1 MKRKGKLSQS
11 SPEETYPASD
21 ESSFARENNT
31 VNIRRPPSKKSRR
44 TTTKSSESKAEEITP
59 VHEWPD
65 YFQTLY
71 KIFKAINVVLAF
83 VSSKRQLATSFSAVR
98 TSVESIIKRPLEI
111 GKVSEIKALLPD
123 LLKFS
128 YVPISDLTF
137 DENSSKASRS
147 ISNSEAASSIN
158 SSQGHVLVL
167 EFEDRSNVK
176 RDPSGSVHSNAVKKI
191 IEARNERF
199 EMAVHEYAQ
208 RFYTALMFMQMIPSR
223 LIIASSRHD
232 DPVNL
237 LIAAGRSF
245 VPVNHSVG
253 DDKDLKEMP
262 TLRPSINQV
271 ISDIMASPWY
281 KDQIIYRRLV
291 EAKAAQT
298 GYLNPPISDKITNA
312 VLYSRNIT
320 TLYSHQVAAIDA
332 IRRGKHVVVSTST
345 ASGKSVIYQALA
357 QDQKESLSQLLQIC
371 PGLEHVKVATYDG
384 DTSQEDRTEIRDTA
398 SVIITNFDTLHA
410 SILPNEEKWRSF
422 LKRLKL
428 LAVDELH
435 YYTGLLG
442 SHVAYILRRFR
453 RVCEAVGNKRIR
465 LVSCSATLANPAEYM
480 SKLFAIE
487 SASLEVI
494 SNDGAPSGSKE
505 YILWNPPLI
514 DEMDPSLGRRSSL
527 SEASKLMRTLMK
539 SGLRVILFCKI
550 RKVCEL
556 VSEIVS
562 LCRVVVKYDIQQA
575 MKTLKADLSNEGRM
589 DIVEKDR
596 RQIEHE
602 AFSGQLLGIIATNA
616 LELGIDIGALDAVIM
631 LGFPMT
637 ISNFRQQAGRAG
649 RRSQDSLA
657 IMVAD
662 PFPIDQHFVNQP
674 LGLFEDSLDDLI
686 IDMENELILEAH
698 LQCASYEMPI
708 AKVDEKW
715 FGSMCMS
722 ICKRK
727 LLKDDDGWYHPD
739 PKFLPFPSRHVAI
752 RGTQEETYMV
762 VDMTNSTSLNKLE
775 EVEFSRALFELY
787 EGGVF
792 MHQGETF
799 IVKEVSHDSKVAKVV
814 RADVNYIT
822 SPRDVTRILPLQTF
836 RALKFENT
844 VVEFGSMFLSFYIL
858 GGLSS
863 TLPGL
868 NVCVKVFGF
877 FKIRGSNI
885 LDAVELITPPWERE
899 TIGFWI
905 DLPNVILER
914 LYAEEIDG
922 AAAIHAAE
930 HAVLN
935 QYALSQDVKTDC
947 RVAKEGY
954 ADGNT
959 SAKRAPRY

>member
-1 MKRKGKLSQS
+1 M
-11 SPEETYPASD
+11 
-21 ESSFARENNT
+21 
-31 VNIRRPPSKKSRR
+31 
-44 TTTKSSESKAEEITP
+44 
-59 VHEWPD
+59 
-65 YFQTLY
+65 
-71 KIFKAINVVLAF
+71 
-83 VSSKRQLATSFSAVR
+83 ATR
-98 TSVESIIKRPLEI
+98 
-111 GKVSEIKALLPD
+111 
-123 LLKFS
+123 
-128 YVPISDLTF
+128 
-137 DENSSKASRS
+137 
-147 ISNSEAASSIN
+147 
-158 SSQGHVLVL
+158 
-167 EFEDRSNVK
+167 
-176 RDPSGSVHSNAVKKI
+176 
-191 IEARNERF
+191 
-199 EMAVHEYAQ
+199 
-208 RFYTALMFMQMIPSR
+208 
-223 LIIASSRHD
+223 
-232 DPVNL
+232 
-237 LIAAGRSF
+237 
-245 VPVNHSVG
+245 
-253 DDKDLKEMP
+253 
-262 TLRPSINQV
+262 
-271 ISDIMASPWY
+271 
-281 KDQIIYRRLV
+281 
-291 EAKAAQT
+291 
-298 GYLNPPISDKITNA
+298 
-312 VLYSRNIT
+312 
-320 TLYSHQVAAIDA
+320 
-332 IRRGKHVVVSTST
+332 
-345 ASGKSVIYQALA
+345 
-357 QDQKESLSQLLQIC
+357 
-371 PGLEHVKVATYDG
+371 
-384 DTSQEDRTEIRDTA
+384 
-398 SVIITNFDTLHA
+398 
-410 SILPNEEKWRSF
+410 
-422 LKRLKL
+422 LKRIEQL

-822 SPRDVTRILPLQTF
+822 SPR
-836 RALKFENT
+836 
-844 VVEFGSMFLSFYIL
+844 
-858 GGLSS
+858 
-863 TLPGL
+863 
-868 NVCVKVFGF
+868 
-877 FKIRGSNI
+877 GSNI

-959 SAKRAPRY
+959 SAKRAPRLVFYDAVGKTGGVISRAFDNGVQSQACKDANLISSKSGAKIILDYLTGTQIDCKDDTPRT